1 MIYRPKDPQFCSGGL
16 PCQIYS
22 CAFFD
27 CCEFSD
33 FWTEEELEIFQTKQ
47 TSSGCVETATF
58 CKPIANCWPT
68 ESPVETADKNRG
80 AIGKSAV
87 CGVEEVSKCPRQN

>member
-1 MIYRPKDPQFCSGGL
+1 MTYTPKDPQFCSGGL
-16 PCQIYS
+16 PCQNYP

-33 FWTEEELEIFQTKQ
+33 YWTEEELEIFQRKS
-47 TSSGCVETATF
+47 TSHDR
-58 CKPIANCWPT
+58 
-68 ESPVETADKNRG
+68 VETADFPQTDSKRWLPKFQSKPQTE
-80 AIGKSAV
+80 IGGGMEPSAV

>member
-33 FWTEEELEIFQTKQ
+33 FWTNEELEIFQPKQ
-47 TSSGCVETATF
+47 TSNDREEMANF

-80 AIGKSAV
+80 AIGKIAV
-87 CGVEEVSKCPRQN
+87 CHCKEVRQ

>member
-1 MIYRPKDPQFCSGGL
+1 MTYRPKDPQFCSGGL

-33 FWTEEELEIFQTKQ
+33 FWTNEELEIFQPKQ
-47 TSSGCVETATF
+47 TSNDREEMANF

-80 AIGKSAV
+80 AIGKIAV
-87 CGVEEVSKCPRQN
+87 CHCKEVRQ